1 MLGRLRKI
9 GSNQKGLSLI
19 EVLAA
24 MVVLTLGILGLA
36 PLMAISVRGSVHSEN
51 ITSVVAAAQEMIEQ
65 KIGAVG
71 FPTMPYVQTSTFDG
85 GKYTVT
91 TRITDNTVTSSI
103 PAHVFKVDATVNW
116 TDASGLARTLTFTT
130 YTTKN

>member
-1 MLGRLRKI
+1 MLVKIARCRL
-9 GSNQKGLSLI
+9 NQKGLSLV

-71 FPTMPYVQTSTFDG
+71 FPTIPYVQTSTFDG

-91 TRITDNTVTSSI
+91 TKVSDNTVLSSI
-103 PAHVFKVDATVNW
+103 PEHVYKVDATVNW
-116 TDASGLARTLTFTT
+116 IDASGLQRTLTFTT